1 MVKLKSQI
9 TTFDVNDN
17 EAKLQLNET
26 KQTKTKTNTK
36 TTAAKPQNATA
47 VMQPNAWYGF
57 FFIYNYYG
65 YYYHFYNCYYYNY
78 CVSFF
83 ASCLFCLPINV
94 FVFFVRML
102 FFFASIIPSLT
113 NLKVCLKFTLIDVNT
128 LKISIYFYF
137 IILKTFLIF
146 FSFNLFLLFFQNK
159 MIQFEYS
166 KNNIVNTMGFVL
178 TCDKF
183 KIWEYGM
190 NTHSK

>member
-1 MVKLKSQI
+1 MTMKRSCSSMKRNKPKRKQTQKPPLPNHKMQQQWCNQMLDMASSSSTI
-9 TTFDVNDN
+9 TT
-17 EAKLQLNET
+17 AT
-26 KQTKTKTNTK
+26 I
-36 TTAAKPQNATA
+36 TTSTI
-47 VMQPNAWYGF
+47 VT
-57 FFIYNYYG
+57 ITTTVC
-65 YYYHFYNCYYYNY
+65 H
-78 CVSFF
+78 FF